1 MYKALYFAEVFADI
15 QKAKEWYK
23 EQQDGLE
30 IRFAICIEE
39 AIMKILAMP
48 TAYNIRHKNVRIAH
62 PKTFPYNI
70 HFYIN
75 ENEKTVVLI
84 GIVFNKRKDALK
96 LER

>member
-1 MYKALYFAEVFADI
+1 MYKALYFEEVHNDI

-48 TAYNIRHKNVRIAH
+48 TAYSIRYKNVRIAH

-70 HFYIN
+70 HFYID
-75 ENEKTVVLI
+75 EKKTVVI
-84 GIVFNKRKDALK
+84 IAIVFNKRKDALK
-96 LER
+96 IKR